1 MSEKIGILG
10 GTFDP
15 PHYGHLIMA
24 QDALEAFG
32 LDSVCLM
39 PSGHSYFKDARKVK
53 VSSAQD
59 RLRMTQLA
67 AEGNPGFTVSDMEVL
82 RPGNSYTCETLAAL
96 KEASPET
103 EYYYI
108 VGADTIAAMHTWY
121 HPEEIFDKCTVIVAA
136 RGDEVDEGGMQEAV
150 RGLEKAFHARI
161 LRLPVRNIE
170 ISSTDLRERVR
181 EGKSLRYLA
190 PPAVEA
196 YIREKRLYL
205 EEETPDTS
213 RE

>member
-59 RLRMTQLA
+59 RLRMTELA
-67 AEGNPGFTVSDMEVL
+67 AADNPGFTVSDMEVL

-96 KEASPET
+96 KEASPDT

-121 HPEEIFDKCTVIVAA
+121 HPEEIFDKCTILVAA
-136 RGDEVDEGGMQEAV
+136 RGDEVGEAGIQEAV
-150 RGLEKAFHARI
+150 RNLEKAFHAKI
-161 LRLPVRNIE
+161 FRLPVRNIE

-181 EGKSLRYLA
+181 EGKSLRYLT
-190 PPAVEA
+190 PSAVEE
-196 YIREKRLYL
+196 YIREKRLYQP
-205 EEETPDTS
+205 EESADTPF
-213 RE
+213 E

>member
-1 MSEKIGILG
+1 
-10 GTFDP
+10 
-15 PHYGHLIMA
+15 
-24 QDALEAFG
+24 
-32 LDSVCLM
+32 
-39 PSGHSYFKDARKVK
+39 
-53 VSSAQD
+53 
-59 RLRMTQLA
+59 
-67 AEGNPGFTVSDMEVL
+67 
-82 RPGNSYTCETLAAL
+82 
-96 KEASPET
+96 
-103 EYYYI
+103 
-108 VGADTIAAMHTWY
+108 
-121 HPEEIFDKCTVIVAA
+121 
-136 RGDEVDEGGMQEAV
+136 V

-205 EEETPDTS
+205 EEGTPDTS